1 MEELINELEKK
12 QSEIWTD
19 IEDMEST
26 VEYAQGFSNGW
37 DKAFD
42 IAILIVKENSNLFK
56 EQRKGK

>member
-26 VEYAQGFSNGW
+26 VEYAEGIANGW

-56 EQRKGK
+56 K

>member
-1 MEELINELEKK
+1 MEELIKELEKK

-26 VEYAQGFSNGW
+26 VEYAEGFANGW

-42 IAILIVKENSNLFK
+42 MAILIVKENSNLFK
-56 EQRKGK
+56 K